1 MDEHRQI
8 DRMIYLMNRS
18 VGESNTIISRNTKMP
33 MTIANT
39 FHDKYI

>member
-8 DRMIYLMNRS
+8 DMMIYLMNRS
-18 VGESNTIISRNTKMP
+18 VGESNTIISRNIKIP